1 MNFFEDVKFL
11 TSFIGCNIFEIIET
25 KEQQDLRLFYTIG
38 RGCNAKG
45 YYNTSS
51 FTVLKDRRLKRLR
64 SFIKLESEKR
74 LYLNTKIVYQSN
86 HSIIKKRMVQ
96 IIIWI

>member
-1 MNFFEDVKFL
+1 MNF
-11 TSFIGCNIFEIIET
+11 FEIIET

-51 FTVLKDRRLKRLR
+51 FTVLKDRRLKKTP
-64 SFIKLESEKR
+64 F
-74 LYLNTKIVYQSN
+74 LY
-86 HSIIKKRMVQ
+86 
-96 IIIWI
+96 

>member
-25 KEQQDLRLFYTIG
+25 KEKQDLRLFYTIG

-51 FTVLKDRRLKRLR
+51 FTVLKDRRLKKTP
-64 SFIKLESEKR
+64 F
-74 LYLNTKIVYQSN
+74 LY
-86 HSIIKKRMVQ
+86 
-96 IIIWI
+96 